1 VIFPFR
7 VFTLNLVFDG
17 IHWFAYALQFGAR
30 GEVLGEFPTTLF
42 HFTFIFQEKII
53 ALIMLVR
60 RKRIHY

>member
-1 VIFPFR
+1 
-7 VFTLNLVFDG
+7 VFDG
-17 IHWFAYALQFGAR
+17 IHWFVYALQFGAR